1 MKRKHSRLKW
11 LLFSLPVAFVALAF
25 AFKLIGLSTTTQVA
39 ISTYNAGAYQQSQ
52 DASSELLDGDLL
64 GGNFIE
70 PWIPWFNRGDA
81 KAADLDFTPAIDDFE
96 HALELA
102 PDDKEC
108 LVRVNLSLSW
118 ELLGDS
124 YAASGF
130 PQGALQLYDAAE
142 KVITDAGDKC
152 DPPDPAAEELSEA
165 GERIKEKKSAAEQAT
180 EEQEAQDPSSSEQD
194 DKLEELDE
202 QGQQSDQEKANG
214 DARDRGEEEGQ
225 SGFTEKPW

>member
-1 MKRKHSRLKW
+1 MKRTHSRLRW
-11 LLFSLPVAFVALAF
+11 LLISVPFAFVALAF
-25 AFKLIGLSTTTQVA
+25 AFKLIGLSATTGTA
-39 ISTYNAGAYQQSQ
+39 ITMYNTGAYEASQ
-52 DASSELLDGDLL
+52 DASSTLLEGDLL

-81 KAADLDFTPAIDDFE
+81 KAANLDFTPAIDDFE

-102 PDDKEC
+102 PADKEC
-108 LVRVNLSLSW
+108 TVRVNLSLSW

-124 YAASGF
+124 YASSGY
-130 PQGALQLYDAAE
+130 PQGAEQLYDAAE

-152 DPPDPAAEELSEA
+152 EPPDPAAEELSEA
-165 GERIKEKKSAAEQAT
+165 GDRIEQKKEAAQQAT
-180 EEQEAQDPSSSEQD
+180 EEQEAADPTPTEQE

-214 DARDRGEEEGQ
+214 DARDRGEDEGQ